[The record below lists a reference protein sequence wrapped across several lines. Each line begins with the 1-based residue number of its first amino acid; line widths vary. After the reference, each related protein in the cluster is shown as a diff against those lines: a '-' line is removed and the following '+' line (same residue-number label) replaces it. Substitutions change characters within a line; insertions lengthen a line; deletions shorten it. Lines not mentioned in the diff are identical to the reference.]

1 MTIFYDYI
9 LDELRLKDVPDGSG
23 GFWGS
28 FYDTTT
34 QTISSTASEYP
45 IKLNSLSGSNGISR
59 ASLTE
64 RVVFDYP
71 GVYSITFSIQ
81 FENSKGKSRVLD
93 FGNGTCDNQAT
104 VEVTGRRG
112 RVVTRTITLK

>member
-1 MTIFYDYI
+1 
-9 LDELRLKDVPDGSG
+9 
-23 GFWGS
+23 
-28 FYDTTT
+28 
-34 QTISSTASEYP
+34 
-45 IKLNSLSGSNGISR
+45 LNIR
-59 ASLTE
+59 
-64 RVVFDYP
+64 
-71 GVYSITFSIQ
+71 IQ